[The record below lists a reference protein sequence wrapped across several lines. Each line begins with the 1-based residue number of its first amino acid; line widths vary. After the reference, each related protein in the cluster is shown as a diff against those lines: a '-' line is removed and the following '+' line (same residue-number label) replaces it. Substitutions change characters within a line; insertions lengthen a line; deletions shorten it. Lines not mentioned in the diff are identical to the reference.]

1 MTPWAVAH
9 QASLCF
15 TVSQSLFKFM
25 SIELVMLSNRL
36 ILCHPLLLLLSI
48 FPSIRVFSNEFTL
61 SIRWPKYWSFSRVFS
76 STTIQKHQLFIPQL
90 SLWSNSHMT
99 TGKTIALTIQMM
111 SLLLNTLSRMVTA
124 FLPKS
129 KRLLISWLQS
139 PSTAIL
145 EPKKGKSVTASNFL
159 LL

>member
-1 MTPWAVAH
+1 MTYLSRLSVYSMYIALVVVQLLSRVWLFMTLWTVAH

-48 FPSIRVFSNEFTL
+48 FPSIRVFSSEFTL

-76 STTIQKHQLFIPQL
+76 STTIQKHQLFIAQL

-99 TGKTIALTIQMM
+99 TGKTIAFDYTD
-111 SLLLNTLSRMVTA
+111 LSR
-124 FLPKS
+124 
-129 KRLLISWLQS
+129 QS
-139 PSTAIL
+139 D
-145 EPKKGKSVTASNFL
+145 VFAS
-159 LL
+159 

>member
-1 MTPWAVAH
+1 MSYLSRLSMYSMYIALVVVQLLSRVWLFMTLWTVAH

-25 SIELVMLSNRL
+25 SIELVMLSNCL

-76 STTIQKHQLFIPQL
+76 STTIWRHQFFGPWP
-90 SLWSNSHMT
+90 SLWPNSHIHT
-99 TGKTIALTIQMM
+99 WLLEKTIALTM
-111 SLLLNTLSRMVTA
+111 STFVGKVM
-124 FLPKS
+124 
-129 KRLLISWLQS
+129 S
-139 PSTAIL
+139 PLFNNA
-145 EPKKGKSVTASNFL
+145 A
-159 LL
+159 

>member
-1 MTPWAVAH
+1 MTYLSRLSVYSMYIALVVVQLLSRVWLFMTLWTVAH

-48 FPSIRVFSNEFTL
+48 FPTIRVFSSEFTL

-76 STTIQKHQLFIPQL
+76 STTIQKHQLFIDQL

-99 TGKTIALTIQMM
+99 TGKTIAFDYTD
-111 SLLLNTLSRMVTA
+111 LSR
-124 FLPKS
+124 
-129 KRLLISWLQS
+129 QS
-139 PSTAIL
+139 D
-145 EPKKGKSVTASNFL
+145 VFAS
-159 LL
+159 

>member
-1 MTPWAVAH
+1 MSYLSRLSMYSMYIALVVVQLLSRVWLFMTLWTVAH

-25 SIELVMLSNRL
+25 SIELVMLSNCL

-76 STTIQKHQLFIPQL
+76 STTIQKHQLFIAQL

-99 TGKTIALTIQMM
+99 TGKAIALTIH
-111 SLLLNTLSRMVTA
+111 LYWRFCFLIRCLGLS
-124 FLPKS
+124 
-129 KRLLISWLQS
+129 
-139 PSTAIL
+139 
-145 EPKKGKSVTASNFL
+145 
-159 LL
+159 

>member
-1 MTPWAVAH
+1 MSYLSRLSMYSMYIALVVVQLLSRVWLFMTLWTVAH

-25 SIELVMLSNRL
+25 SIELVMLSNCL

-76 STTIQKHQLFIPQL
+76 STTIQKHQLFIAQL

-99 TGKTIALTIQMM
+99 TGKTIAFDYTD
-111 SLLLNTLSRMVTA
+111 LSR
-124 FLPKS
+124 
-129 KRLLISWLQS
+129 QS
-139 PSTAIL
+139 D
-145 EPKKGKSVTASNFL
+145 VFAS
-159 LL
+159 

>member
-1 MTPWAVAH
+1 MSYLSHLSMYSMYIALVVVQLLSHVWLFMTLWTVAH

-76 STTIQKHQLFIPQL
+76 STTIQKHQLFIAQL

-99 TGKTIALTIQMM
+99 TGKTIAFDYTD
-111 SLLLNTLSRMVTA
+111 LSR
-124 FLPKS
+124 
-129 KRLLISWLQS
+129 QS
-139 PSTAIL
+139 D
-145 EPKKGKSVTASNFL
+145 VFAS
-159 LL
+159 